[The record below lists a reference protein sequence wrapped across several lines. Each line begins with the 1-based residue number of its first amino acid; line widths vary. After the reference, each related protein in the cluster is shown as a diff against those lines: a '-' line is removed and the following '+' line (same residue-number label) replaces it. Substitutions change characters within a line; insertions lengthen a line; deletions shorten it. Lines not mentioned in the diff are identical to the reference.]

1 MPALVLLDDLTH
13 RTISVDD
20 FRYAV
25 TLEPI
30 SLIPIRDRRGMNKAV
45 VIKGRRFG
53 RGAILTN
60 DLNKAEEVVSSY
72 GGYLYDMEKRAKLAA
87 CTNGA
92 KLHDW
97 HISEEVSHDKNMFFG
112 ETSEGI
118 RVIHMCS
125 NTSAC
130 TMIRYYLDIEEINI
144 AIKNGEIK

>member
-1 MPALVLLDDLTH
+1 MPALVLLDDLTY
-13 RTISVDD
+13 RSISVDD
-20 FRYAV
+20 YRYAV

-60 DLNKAEEVVSSY
+60 DLNKANDVVSGY
-72 GGYLYDMEKRAKLAA
+72 GGYLYDMEKRAKMAT

-92 KLHDW
+92 KLNEW

-112 ETSEGI
+112 ETIDGI
-118 RVIHMCS
+118 RIIHVCS
-125 NTSAC
+125 ATSEC
-130 TMIRYYLDIEEINI
+130 TMIRYYLDIEEINN